1 VTSKR
6 NSVRVR
12 ILGEEYT
19 VRTDASAERARE
31 VAQYFD
37 RAVRQVLATSH
48 VAETQR
54 AAILAGLQI
63 AGELFEARDAA
74 EELSRSLRAL
84 AQEVRQVV
92 DADVYRTPDDLYR
105 AADAD
110 RAT

>member
-1 VTSKR
+1 MTAKK

-19 VRTDASAERARE
+19 VRTDASPERTRE

-37 RAVRQVLATSH
+37 RAVRHVLAAGH
-48 VAETQR
+48 VPETHR

-74 EELSRSLRAL
+74 EELTRSLRAL
-84 AQEVRQVV
+84 AQDVRQVV
-92 DADVYRTPDDLYR
+92 DVDTYRTADV
-105 AADAD
+105 DAV
-110 RAT
+110 A

>member
-1 VTSKR
+1 VTVKK

-19 VRTDASAERARE
+19 VRTDASPERTRE
-31 VAQYFD
+31 IAQYFD
-37 RAVRQVLATSH
+37 RAVRQVLANGH

-74 EELSRSLRAL
+74 AEVTGSLRAL
-84 AQEVRQVV
+84 AQEVQQVV
-92 DADVYRTPDDLYR
+92 DVGAYRTADVD
-105 AADAD
+105 AA
-110 RAT
+110 T

>member
-1 VTSKR
+1 MTGKK

-19 VRTDASAERARE
+19 VRTDASPERTRE
-31 VAQYFD
+31 IAHYLD
-37 RAVRQVLATSH
+37 RAVRQILTSGQ
-48 VAETQR
+48 VAETNR

-74 EELSRSLRAL
+74 EELTHSLRAL

-92 DADVYRTPDDLYR
+92 DIEPYRT
-105 AADAD
+105 AEADA
-110 RAT
+110 AT

>member
-1 VTSKR
+1 MTAKK

-19 VRTDASAERARE
+19 VRTDASPDRTRAI
-31 VAQYFD
+31 AQYFD
-37 RAVRQVLATSH
+37 RAVRQILSGGH
-48 VAETQR
+48 VAETHR

-74 EELSRSLRAL
+74 DELTSALRGL

-92 DADVYRTPDDLYR
+92 DVDAYRTV
-105 AADAD
+105 DA
-110 RAT
+110 

>member
-1 VTSKR
+1 MTTKK

-19 VRTDASAERARE
+19 VRTDASPERTRE

-37 RAVRQVLATSH
+37 RAVRQVLTSGQ
-48 VAETQR
+48 VPETHR

-74 EELSRSLRAL
+74 EELTSAMRAL
-84 AQEVRQVV
+84 AQDVQHVV
-92 DADVYRTPDDLYR
+92 DSEYLPAQADT
-105 AADAD
+105 
-110 RAT
+110 TS